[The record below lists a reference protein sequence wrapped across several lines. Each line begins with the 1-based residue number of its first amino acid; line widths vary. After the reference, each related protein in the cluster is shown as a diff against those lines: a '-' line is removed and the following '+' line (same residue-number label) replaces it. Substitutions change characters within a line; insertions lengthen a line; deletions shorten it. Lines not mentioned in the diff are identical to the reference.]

1 MSFNNLSKN
10 KKVEILNI
18 SIKSNEHMLYEAL
31 LRLGIDPIIFDL
43 ETFDTSTLPNDNIS
57 EEFVKNIKKA
67 ISSLK
72 FINNEL
78 LLLEQ

>member
-31 LRLGIDPIIFDL
+31 LRLGFDPSVFDL